1 MLFEQLV
8 ATSRTV
14 AATTAR
20 SAKTAAL
27 ATLLAGLAADEI
39 EPAVAWLS
47 GEPRQGKVGV
57 GWATVFSVIVDQAA
71 VPSLTIAD
79 VDGAI
84 DALAR
89 SEGPG
94 SAAARQAGVAR
105 LLARATPEEAEFLRR
120 LLVGELRQ
128 GALAG
133 VMADAVARASGL
145 SLSSVRRAAMLSG
158 DLPAVARLALVDGSG
173 GLERVG
179 LTLLRPV
186 SPMLASPSAGVIE
199 AIEALGRSSVEWKLD
214 GARIQAHRRGD
225 EVRLFT
231 RNGNDVTGRL
241 PGRGGDHGA
250 PCRPI
255 KSCSTARCS
264 TPPKASGRAS
274 SRTR

>member
-8 ATSRTV
+8 ATSGTV

-71 VPSLTIAD
+71 EPSLTIAD

-105 LLARATPEEAEFLRR
+105 LLARATPDEAEFLRR

-133 VMADAVARASGL
+133 VMADAVARASGCPCRRCAGPPCSAVTCRGWPVWP
-145 SLSSVRRAAMLSG
+145 SLTDRA
-158 DLPAVARLALVDGSG
+158 VWT
-173 GLERVG
+173 RVG

-241 PGRGGDHGA
+241 PAVEAIMRGSAGR
-250 PCRPI
+250 
-255 KSCSTARCS
+255 
-264 TPPKASGRAS
+264 S
-274 SRTR
+274 SRA